1 MDSILKQRILEI
13 QKNIEDS
20 VEQGQRELVT
30 MVAVS
35 KTVEADK
42 IRETYELGI
51 RDYGENRVP
60 VLEKKMEDLKD
71 LDISWH
77 FIGHLQRNKAK
88 KIVGKVAM
96 IHAIDSMRLIET
108 IDTICQKQDCLQMGL
123 LQVNIGEDPNKFGF
137 TEEEL
142 LASLDQLQRFTHI
155 RICGLMTILPYGRT
169 PEENISWFQRL
180 SELLNKV
187 KVHPAAKEWTELSMG
202 MSNDYQ
208 EAIRAGATMVR
219 IGSAIYQA

>member
-155 RICGLMTILPYGRT
+155 KICGLMTILPYGRT

>member
-1 MDSILKQRILEI
+1 MDSQIKQRILEI
-13 QKNIEDS
+13 QENIRNSKEL
-20 VEQGQRELVT
+20 GQQETVT

-35 KTVEADK
+35 KTVDSDK
-42 IRETYELGI
+42 IRETYNLGI
-51 RDYGENRVP
+51 RNFGENRVP
-60 VLEKKMEDLKD
+60 VLEKKIEELGD

-96 IHAIDSMRLIET
+96 IHAIDSIRLLET
-108 IDTICQKQDCLQMGL
+108 IDGICEKQGCQQAGL

-137 TEEEL
+137 TEKEL
-142 LASLDQLQRFTHI
+142 LDSLDQIGKFQHI
-155 RICGLMTILPYGRT
+155 KICGLMTILPYGCAA
-169 PEENISWFQRL
+169 EENSYWFQRL
-180 SELLNKV
+180 SDLLNQAKA
-187 KVHPAAKEWTELSMG
+187 HPLAKDWIELSMG

-208 EAIRAGATMVR
+208 EAIQAGATMVR

>member
-13 QKNIEDS
+13 QENIGNS
-20 VEQGQRELVT
+20 VEQGQKELVT
-30 MVAVS
+30 MIAVS
-35 KTVEADK
+35 KTVDSDK
-42 IRETYELGI
+42 IRETYDLGI
-51 RDYGENRVP
+51 RNFGENRVP
-60 VLEKKMEDLKD
+60 VLEQKIEELKD
-71 LDISWH
+71 LEILWH

-96 IHAIDSMRLIET
+96 IHAIDSMRLVET
-108 IDTICQKQDCLQMGL
+108 IDSICQKQGCRQAGL

-142 LASLDQLQRFTHI
+142 LRSLDQMQKFTHI
-155 RICGLMTILPYGRT
+155 KICGLMTILPYGR
-169 PEENISWFQRL
+169 PAEENIAWFQRL
-180 SELLNKV
+180 AELLKKV
-187 KVHPAAKEWTELSMG
+187 KEHPVAREWTELSMG

-208 EAIRAGATMVR
+208 EAIQAGATMVR